1 MVKLLRILSTMF
13 LLGFAF
19 MVKIMD
25 APNSAW
31 VESVDSAPGIVES
44 WTKNTASLLD
54 YVDEDVKKTLLEEDI
69 VAFELGLCWED
80 GYHRHRTEDAE
91 LIDQITDK
99 VRSLEI
105 RLDSV
110 SDQAACDAGTELI
123 FVTKDGR
130 MQVIQLNEWRFE
142 IRKDNSYMFYELAND
157 DGLWELCQEVYIH
170 GTEVDY

>member
-1 MVKLLRILSTMF
+1 MIKLLRILSTMF

-54 YVDEDVKKTLLEEDI
+54 YMDEDTKNALLGEEI
-69 VAFELGLCWED
+69 VAFKLGLCWED

-91 LIDQITDK
+91 LIDQIVSK
-99 VRSLEI
+99 VRAMEI
-105 RLDSV
+105 RNPKRPFIHILR
-110 SDQAACDAGTELI
+110 AC
-123 FVTKDGR
+123 KR
-130 MQVIQLNEWRFE
+130 
-142 IRKDNSYMFYELAND
+142 
-157 DGLWELCQEVYIH
+157 
-170 GTEVDY
+170 